1 MMEFPA
7 RRRITHLS
15 DFSLSAFQHV
25 SISGRD
31 FGEPL

>member
-1 MMEFPA
+1 MMAFPT
-7 RRRITHLS
+7 RQRIAHLS